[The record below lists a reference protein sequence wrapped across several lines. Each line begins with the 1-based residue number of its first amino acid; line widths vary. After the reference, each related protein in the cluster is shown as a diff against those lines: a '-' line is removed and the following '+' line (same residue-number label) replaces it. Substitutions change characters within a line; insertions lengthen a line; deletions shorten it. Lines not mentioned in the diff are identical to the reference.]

1 MTATFSSQ
9 AVRHSRPDEFLRE
22 LDLNAEIVLDS
33 IVRMDVITD
42 VGYTHQLMPSIGRN
56 TPDDTALP
64 VGIEARWLHAGYSAR
79 GQIYELSAF
88 IGLVADLEKPP
99 RNIRNHLEAWRTKNR
114 ETSER
119 ELELV
124 RQLEAGIK
132 AHGRLEIRTGGLHGE
147 DPGWRAHED
156 IAAVANPI
164 QACATCRQPIY
175 YANDA
180 FRHKS
185 DFTDAYVGDG
195 DEPLFG
201 EMVIKAGREEAFIEL
216 PCRTCGGSKSILA
229 DRRTDRRERCPD
241 CVTTNGK
248 ALKLHHIADP
258 IAAGRRV

>member
-88 IGLVADLEKPP
+88 IGLVGDLEKPP
-99 RNIRNHLEAWRTKNR
+99 RNIRSHIEAWRTKNR

-156 IAAVANPI
+156 IAAVAQARLCITCIQPI
-164 QACATCRQPIY
+164 HFSNNAWRHDSDGRAELYDEAPCATCKGTRAVPS
-175 YANDA
+175 
-180 FRHKS
+180 RRK
-185 DFTDAYVGDG
+185 GDYEKCQDCLLTPG
-195 DEPLFG
+195 
-201 EMVIKAGREEAFIEL
+201 IKL
-216 PCRTCGGSKSILA
+216 TLSHLA
-229 DRRTDRRERCPD
+229 DPDREGRT
-241 CVTTNGK
+241 V
-248 ALKLHHIADP
+248 
-258 IAAGRRV
+258 